1 MNHGF
6 LMGGCG
12 LKIRVGTPTATTTWW
27 RQMGDSDSMTN
38 PGSGCYWSVIHCE
51 APSRPHT

>member
-27 RQMGDSDSMTN
+27 RQMPRRRLGLYDESGQWLLLERDSL
-38 PGSGCYWSVIHCE
+38 
-51 APSRPHT
+51 